1 MALELLDALRAEHY
15 VRLDVV
21 DGKRPTDDDS
31 SEPASDSTKR
41 RAVDPFGSSVCI
53 GEASNEGPTPM
64 QTPAAARRQSLA

>member
-41 RAVDPFGSSVCI
+41 RAVDPFGNGVHI
-53 GEASNEGPTPM
+53 GETSNEGPTPTM
-64 QTPAAARRQSLA
+64 QTPAAA